1 MSSNYLFVYGL
12 LRKDA
17 NHQMSTFL
25 SNRSQ
30 FISEAYFQ
38 GQLYLIEYYPGVMAS
53 ENKADVVVGDLYQL
67 NDLSILAELDRFEG
81 IDGESE
87 AASEYRREM
96 QKVRLPDGEFTN
108 AWLYLYNWEVK
119 PENKIHSGDFLEH
132 RKSVK

>member
-17 NHQMSTFL
+17 NHQMSDFL
-25 SNRSQ
+25 STGAQ

-81 IDGESE
+81 IDEESK
-87 AASEYRREM
+87 ASEYRREI
-96 QKVRLPDGEFTN
+96 QKVRLLDGELAN